1 MAFAAL
7 VWPAT
12 APAQVAEVTG
22 KLEPLELREFNPE
35 TAEWQK
41 LALTEPER
49 FERVNWRSQAWGGS
63 DLEILVPVTGDPET
77 EIGKPLSVVVKSVD
91 TRKVVIRRRYT
102 GVQIGTTGRA
112 YQSVVLREAACDGN
126 LEVVATFAGQT
137 QKLRLG
143 LECYE

>member
-1 MAFAAL
+1 MAL
-7 VWPAT
+7 VALIWPAT
-12 APAQVAEVTG
+12 SHAQVAEAAA

-41 LALTEPER
+41 LTLTGPER
-49 FERVNWRSQAWGGS
+49 FGRVNWRSQAWGGS
-63 DLEILVPVTGDPET
+63 DLEILVPVTGDPGT
-77 EIGKPLSVVVKSVD
+77 EIGKPLSVTVKSVD
-91 TRKVVIRRRYT
+91 TRKVVIDRRYT

-112 YQSVVLREAACDGN
+112 YQSLVLREAACDGN

-137 QKLRLG
+137 ERLTLG